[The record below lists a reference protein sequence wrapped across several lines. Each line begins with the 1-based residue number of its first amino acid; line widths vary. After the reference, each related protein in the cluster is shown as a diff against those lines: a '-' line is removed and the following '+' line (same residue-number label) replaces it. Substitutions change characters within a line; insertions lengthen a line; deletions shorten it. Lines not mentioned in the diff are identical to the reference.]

1 MDKNKPYLYDNKI
14 ELIQDL
20 NKDISNFSEITNS
33 TDLNRNLPYILIDIP
48 KIRKFKDIEFV
59 IADPDYPESEEVR
72 SLKYVGRILRNL
84 DPKFEIIPT
93 IAYVFVQNKDN
104 MHLIEKIKE
113 EVIAFFR
120 DRFNIPNF
128 RKN

>member
-1 MDKNKPYLYDNKI
+1 MDKNKPYLYDKKI

-113 EVIAFFR
+113 EVIAF
-120 DRFNIPNF
+120 
-128 RKN
+128 